1 MFKLNFRM
9 LLQNGAQQLSL
20 NLPLCRFASSQRLE
34 GLRLRARP
42 VYQILQTNIWMNIS
56 DDQTLVQP
64 QYLQRQQ
71 LHPLKF
77 WLTFSR
83 VGSGCGHLKLKWRC
97 LFWIPGPSI
106 KKDLFWEHWRW
117 ISLDLLPT
125 SSPGQIAWQ
134 LLAWVWSIHG
144 WCFLT
149 WNKTFKARRKSCQIA
164 PRMGGGVL

>member
-1 MFKLNFRM
+1 
-9 LLQNGAQQLSL
+9 
-20 NLPLCRFASSQRLE
+20 
-34 GLRLRARP
+34 
-42 VYQILQTNIWMNIS
+42 MNIS

-164 PRMGGGVL
+164 PGGVVTNELQTNEPKGTWECATLLWHSQEFHMNTRVLRWQVFTRGSTFASQVL